1 MGIRLERKMDA
12 FLLDWRQT
20 EGHKPLIIKGA
31 RQIGKTDC
39 VRNLAK
45 LYDHFVE
52 IDFKLQPQYRSI
64 VPDPKHPIPHDTRSN
79 TQESVIKEITSIDPS
94 ITFVPGKT
102 LILFDEIQAF
112 PPICTSLKSFM
123 EHGDYDVI
131 CSGSLLGIHYES
143 ISSIAV
149 GFKEDITM
157 HGLDFEEFLWA
168 KGYPKEIRAELL
180 KAMLSRTALTESLF
194 ATLRSN
200 FFDYSV
206 LGGMPAVVR
215 DFIASGNFTGSLSTQ
230 HQILLDYRDDMKRY
244 AGGLDKAKIE
254 AVFDQIPIQLGKEN
268 PKFQLTKVAHGARAR
283 EYVGVKEWLQDSG
296 IVLISHNLNFP
307 ELPLKGNAQPDNF
320 RLYFADTGLLVAS
333 LDEESQEDLRAN
345 KNLGVYRGAVT
356 ENMIADAFA
365 KQGLPLYFYKREDGT
380 LEEDF
385 FLRDKHSLIPVEA
398 KSRNGRSKSLR
409 SLIDGT
415 KYPDVS
421 WGIKLADANIG
432 FADGVQTFPYFLAF
446 LLKDYLSKK
455 E

>member
-1 MGIRLERKMDA
+1 MDA
-12 FLLDWRQT
+12 FLLDWKQRK
-20 EGHKPLIIKGA
+20 GHKPLIIKGA

-39 VRNLAK
+39 VRELGK
-45 LYDHFVE
+45 LYEHFVE

-79 TQESVIKEITSIDPS
+79 TQESIIKEITAIDPS
-94 ITFVPGKT
+94 KIFVPGKT

-112 PPICTSLKSFM
+112 PAICTSLKSFM

-131 CSGSLLGIHYES
+131 CSGSLLGINYES

-149 GFKEDITM
+149 GYKEDVTM

-168 KGYPKEIRAELL
+168 KGYPKEMRSELL
-180 KAMLSRTALTESLF
+180 EAMVSGVALSESLF
-194 ATLRSN
+194 STLRSH

-206 LGGMPAVVR
+206 LGGMPAVIR
-215 DFIASGNFTGSLSTQ
+215 DFITSGNFTGSLTTQ
-230 HQILLDYRDDMKRY
+230 HQILRDYRDDMKQY

-254 AVFDQIPIQLGKEN
+254 AVFDQIPIQLGRDS
-268 PKFQLTKVAHGARAR
+268 PRFQLTKVVRGARAK

-307 ELPLKGNAQPDNF
+307 ELPLKGNFQPDHF
-320 RLYFADTGLLVAS
+320 RLYLADTGLLIAS

-365 KQGLPLYFYKREDGT
+365 KQELPLYFYKRSDGT

-385 FLRDKHSLIPVEA
+385 FVRDRNSLIPVEV
-398 KSRNGRSKSLR
+398 KSRNGHSKSLR

-415 KYPDVS
+415 KYPDIS
-421 WGIKLADANIG
+421 WGIKLSDANIG
-432 FADGVQTFPYFLAF
+432 FANGIMTFPYFLAF
-446 LLKDYLSKK
+446 LLKDYLSAKQ
-455 E
+455 